1 MSAAKYVSDF
11 PIFSVTADLVV
22 LTIREERL
30 CVLLVKRGG
39 APFKGRLALPG
50 GFVHESEDIERAA
63 YRELQEEAG
72 LKPEDV
78 VLEQLR
84 TYGAADRDPRG
95 RVVTVAWVVLTAD
108 APEPTA
114 GSDAADAMWLPVDE
128 VLGDGSASLAFD
140 HAQILADGVERARSK
155 LEYTGLAA
163 AFCPAEFTVAEL
175 RRVYE
180 IVWGID
186 TLDPGNFHRKVLA
199 IDGFL
204 RETGNMRREPR
215 GRPSRTYRAD
225 PQVELRPPFTRRAV

>member
-1 MSAAKYVSDF
+1 MSATKYVSDF

-22 LTIREERL
+22 LTIRDDRL

-39 APFKGRLALPG
+39 APFKGGMALPG
-50 GFVHESEDIERAA
+50 GFVQASEDIERAA
-63 YRELQEEAG
+63 YRELEEEAG

-128 VLGDGSASLAFD
+128 VLGGSPVSLAFD
-140 HAQILADGVERARSK
+140 HAQILADGIERARSK

-163 AFCPAEFTVAEL
+163 AFCPPEFTVAEL

-180 IVWGID
+180 IVWGVD
-186 TLDPGNFHRKVLA
+186 TLDPGNFHRKVMA
-199 IDGFL
+199 IEGFL
-204 RETGNMRREPR
+204 RETGNMKKEAR
-215 GRPSRTYRAD
+215 GRPSRTYVAESGV
-225 PQVELRPPFTRRAV
+225 PLHPPMRRDRR

>member
-1 MSAAKYVSDF
+1 MSAAKYVSDY

-50 GFVHESEDIERAA
+50 GFVREREDIERAA
-63 YRELQEEAG
+63 YRELEEEAG
-72 LKPEDV
+72 LKPQDV

-84 TYGAADRDPRG
+84 TYGRADRDPRG

-108 APEPTA
+108 APEPQA
-114 GSDAADAMWLPVDE
+114 GSDAAEAMWLPVDD
-128 VLGDGSASLAFD
+128 VLAGRPAALAFD
-140 HAQILADGVERARSK
+140 HAQILSDGVERARSK

-163 AFCPAEFTVAEL
+163 AFCPVEFTVAEL

-204 RETGNMRREPR
+204 RETGRMRREPR

-225 PQVELRPPFTRRAV
+225 PQVELRPPFTRRGV